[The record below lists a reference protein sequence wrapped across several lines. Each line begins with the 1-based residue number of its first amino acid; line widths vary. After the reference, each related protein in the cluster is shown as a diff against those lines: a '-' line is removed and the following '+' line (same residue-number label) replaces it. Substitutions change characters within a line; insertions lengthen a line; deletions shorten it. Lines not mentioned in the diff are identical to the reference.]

1 VKRLRF
7 YTSALLEGSVTP
19 DHIAEDWPDW
29 FQLAPAFVA
38 AYGSYELQE
47 LEIGAEFLEAI
58 EEQDDVSLTDAVR
71 AYLKALQAWL
81 DVYPEMRTTEE
92 RPDSALW
99 ERPVDGGEEIGVLE
113 MQVSRGRRDAGMAH
127 QALDDVDVLAPAHKA
142 RGIALTPAVGE
153 VPSGHA
159 RRGPGLQ
166 HQAVKRPGAV
176 TTTEPPVA
184 HGVSE
189 EVRRRREPGSHLFE
203 VLAEHVH

>member
-1 VKRLRF
+1 MKRLRF

-113 MQVSRGRRDAGMAH
+113 MQVSWPTSITGTKHGSYWRSSTSASLSFQD
-127 QALDDVDVLAPAHKA
+127 
-142 RGIALTPAVGE
+142 TPISVYS
-153 VPSGHA
+153 PC
-159 RRGPGLQ
+159 
-166 HQAVKRPGAV
+166 
-176 TTTEPPVA
+176 
-184 HGVSE
+184 
-189 EVRRRREPGSHLFE
+189 REPERRFPRRPFIGESGVGFGIRLR
-203 VLAEHVH
+203 